1 MLIVL
6 METQTMI
13 VKMISISVCYVIR
26 RAWGRSGSSVTVRWL
41 PSWCTAIMP
50 VAATASSV
58 TFSGRTTRPMPQV
71 SGQLYTRGK
80 EECDWLTL
88 PHGEAR
94 VQEELFHYFYLWN
107 AERESGPRLIWAQ
120 VQI

>member
-1 MLIVL
+1 
-6 METQTMI
+6 MI

-58 TFSGRTTRPMPQV
+58 TFSGRTAGPMSQV
-71 SGQLYTRGK
+71 SGPLYTRGK
-80 EECDWLTL
+80 EECEIMIMDDMTA
-88 PHGEAR
+88 GDSAM
-94 VQEELFHYFYLWN
+94 VYVEL
-107 AERESGPRLIWAQ
+107 
-120 VQI
+120 